1 MPELIYTEDSQSLVE
16 ANDTRQKLLVQE
28 KYSGLPMPMQNLLE
42 ALRQLKVK
50 IQNHKN
56 AFYTNIDSKF
66 FSEALKQSKKVCDI
80 ISLAKTMRQS
90 LARDRLKQMAPNG
103 NFEAYEAMLISD
115 VAEFR
120 AKVFNSISS
129 TRAYAHKK
137 VNVKQVLES
146 TSKEIEASEKFR
158 ARLVHLAQ
166 GPLSSLFEFTDT
178 TAEKEEED
186 AIELIN
192 SEPLD
197 DLTDLKSELSKK
209 EEELHHFRFTTDK
222 IYSELAF
229 DAKKIAHDA
238 IEAIKKTRLIL
249 PVYAYYELPKEVED
263 ADNKLQREIAL
274 VLGTLTMDRDA
285 LDSTLR
291 SIKLECES
299 LKKSCEEEH
308 VANTYKTLKEIQAMY
323 ASCSEEFVKT
333 K

>member
-1 MPELIYTEDSQSLVE
+1 MSAISAPFGLRPAYHPTGLDRAIAL
-16 ANDTRQKLLVQE
+16 ANGIT
-28 KYSGLPMPMQNLLE
+28 SGYNQNLLKGQPVE
-42 ALRQLKVK
+42 LSGGVIVRSDGTDT
-50 IQNHKN
+50 IQG
-56 AFYTNIDSKF
+56 AF
-66 FSEALKQSKKVCDI
+66 AGV
-80 ISLAKTMRQS
+80 
-90 LARDRLKQMAPNG
+90 
-103 NFEAYEAMLISD
+103 
-115 VAEFR
+115 
-120 AKVFNSISS
+120 
-129 TRAYAHKK
+129 
-137 VNVKQVLES
+137 
-146 TSKEIEASEKFR
+146 
-158 ARLVHLAQ
+158 
-166 GPLSSLFEFTDT
+166 EFTDT

-229 DAKKIAHDA
+229 DAKKISHDA